1 MFRQIVG
8 TLLKNELAE
17 LKRRSA
23 GGLVLLLSVVLV
35 ALATAF
41 GMLALF
47 LWLSTHMLAW
57 QAALAVFGVILI
69 AALLLGLIGRS
80 MIRRHKRRRDDL
92 DALVQAAL
100 GSHAKSDKTDKT
112 DAPLGVIATAAVAGL
127 IIGRGL
133 SK

>member
-1 MFRQIVG
+1 MFRQIVSM
-8 TLLKNELAE
+8 LLKNEVAE

-23 GGLVLLLSVVLV
+23 GGVMILLSVTLLG
-35 ALATAF
+35 LAMVF

-57 QAALAVFGVILI
+57 QAAMVVFGVILI
-69 AALLLGLIGRS
+69 AAIMLGLIGRS
-80 MIRRHKRRRDDL
+80 MIRRHKRRRDEL
-92 DALVQAAL
+92 DAYIQAAL
-100 GSHAKSDKTDKT
+100 GPHAKNGTT
-112 DAPLGVIATAAVAGL
+112 DAPVGVIATAAVVGL

>member
-1 MFRQIVG
+1 MFRQIVSM
-8 TLLKNELAE
+8 LLKNEVAE

-23 GGLVLLLSVVLV
+23 GGVMILLSVTLLG
-35 ALATAF
+35 LAMVF

-57 QAALAVFGVILI
+57 QAAMVVFGVILI
-69 AALLLGLIGRS
+69 VALLLGLIGRS
-80 MIRRHKRRRDDL
+80 KIRRHKRRRDDL
-92 DALVQAAL
+92 DAYVQAAL
-100 GSHAKSDKTDKT
+100 GPHAKSDKTDKT

>member
-23 GGLVLLLSVVLV
+23 GGLLLLLSVVLV

-100 GSHAKSDKTDKT
+100 GSHAKSDKTD
-112 DAPLGVIATAAVAGL
+112 APLGVIATAAVAGL